1 MSLRALFLAAC
12 LIAGCKE
19 PAPSPAAVPPKAPRA
34 KAASKSTSQVSTKAR
49 KGSVGHL
56 APAAQSLNEDE
67 PARYRT
73 TSSAIYWA
81 NLDAQV
87 KALQAAVKRRPDDGG
102 LRRQLGLAMHQQ
114 GFLRGQLDRMG
125 EALDV
130 LDMAV
135 ELDGGSFDNRVARAK
150 ARQSLHDFAGAL
162 TDVEFVLGKQ
172 PGHRGARAL
181 RTSVLWA
188 LGRYAEA
195 LPELRVAAFST
206 DATTQAT
213 VAHLLFETGKV
224 EQARRAYAA
233 TASGF
238 RGVNPSTVAWLEVQR
253 GVTFLAA
260 GRWAE
265 ARRLFEAATE
275 RLDGFTL
282 AEEHLAE
289 VLALSGEA
297 VRAEALYRRVVKRS
311 GDPSLRAALADV
323 LEARGDTA
331 GAAAQRQRV
340 RKDLEGLLKERPAAA
355 WGDAAGFFLS
365 RGDSRRALDL
375 AQRNATLRQDARS
388 LSLLARAQSATGD
401 KEAAVATLQRA
412 LATPVRLA
420 DLFATAH
427 AVFAAAGR
435 PVDAANWLAEA
446 KALNP
451 RTE

>member
-1 MSLRALFLAAC
+1 VTEA
-12 LIAGCKE
+12 KE
-19 PAPSPAAVPPKAPRA
+19 APKPTSKTSTKVRKAP
-34 KAASKSTSQVSTKAR
+34 
-49 KGSVGHL
+49 VGHR
-56 APAAQSLNEDE
+56 APAAQPLNEDE
-67 PARYRT
+67 PAGYRT
-73 TSSAIYWA
+73 TSSAIYWG

-87 KALQAAVKRRPDDGG
+87 KALEAAVKRRPADGG

-114 GFLRGQLDRMG
+114 GFLRGRLARLG
-125 EALDV
+125 EALEV

-135 ELDGGSFDNRVARAK
+135 ELDGGSFDNRLARAK

-162 TDVEFVLGKQ
+162 ADLEFVLGKQ
-172 PGHRGARAL
+172 PAHRGARAL
-181 RTSVLWA
+181 RTSVLWS

-213 VAHLLFETGKV
+213 LAHLLFETGKV

-260 GRWAE
+260 GRWVE
-265 ARRLFEAATE
+265 ARRLFAAATE
-275 RLDGFTL
+275 RLDDFTL

-289 VLALSGEA
+289 VLALSGEM
-297 VRAEALYRRVVKRS
+297 VQAEALYRKVVERS

-323 LEARGDTA
+323 LAARGDAA

-340 RKDLEGLLKERPAAA
+340 RKDLEVLLKERPAAVWA
-355 WGDAAGFFLS
+355 DAAQFFLR
-365 RGDSRRALDL
+365 RGDSPRALEL
-375 AQRNATLRQDARS
+375 ARRNADLRQDARS
-388 LSLLARAQSATGD
+388 LSLLAQAQSAAGD
-401 KEAAVATLQRA
+401 KDGALVTLQRA
-412 LATPVRLA
+412 LATPVRKA
-420 DLFATAH
+420 EVFAAAH

-435 PVDAANWLAEA
+435 PADAAKWLAEA

>member
-1 MSLRALFLAAC
+1 MSLRALAVAAC
-12 LIAGCKE
+12 LLLAGCKE
-19 PAPSPAAVPPKAPRA
+19 TAPAPPPSGGTEPTEAAKSAPEARPKVRKAP
-34 KAASKSTSQVSTKAR
+34 
-49 KGSVGHL
+49 VGHRV
-56 APAAQSLNEDE
+56 PVAQPLNEDE

-73 TSSAIYWA
+73 TSSAIYWG

-87 KALQAAVKRRPDDGG
+87 KALEAAVKRRPADGG
-102 LRRQLGLAMHQQ
+102 LRRQLGMAMHQQ
-114 GFLRGQLDRMG
+114 GFLRGRLGRLG

-162 TDVEFVLGKQ
+162 ADVEFVLGKQ
-172 PGHRGARAL
+172 PAHRGARAL

-195 LPELRVAAFST
+195 LPELRVAAFSP

-213 VAHLLFETGKV
+213 VAHLLSQTGKV
-224 EQARRAYAA
+224 EQARKAYAA

-253 GVTFLAA
+253 GVTFLTA

-275 RLDGFTL
+275 RLDDFTL

-289 VLALSGEA
+289 VLARSGESA
-297 VRAEALYRRVVKRS
+297 QAEALYRRVVERS

-340 RKDLEGLLKERPAAA
+340 RKDLEGLLKGRPAAVWA
-355 WGDAAGFFLS
+355 DAARFFLQ
-365 RGDSRRALDL
+365 RGDSRRALEL
-375 AQRNATLRQDARS
+375 ARRNADLRQDARS
-388 LSLLARAQSATGD
+388 LTLLAQAQSAAGD
-401 KEAAVATLQRA
+401 KDGALVTLQRA
-412 LATPVRLA
+412 LATPVRTA
-420 DLFATAH
+420 ELFTAAH
-427 AVFAAAGR
+427 AVYAAAGR
-435 PVDAANWLAEA
+435 PVDAAKWLAEA